1 MKARAP
7 DTILPQC
14 PGVLPGNGHHGNK
27 HGERTVTATF
37 RIRLGR
43 KVDKLN
49 KQILAIG
56 AQVEDHVRLSV
67 KAVVSRDPQIAAQ
80 VIDGDIEIDQAEV
93 DLEEKCLEILALHQ
107 PVADDLRYLVAVLK
121 INNDLE
127 RIGDLAVNIAE
138 TAVFLGSL
146 DRAQRPFDFGPMALK
161 TQEMLKQSL
170 DAFVNADVRLASDV
184 CASDDEVDYMKHVI
198 HEKFEKKMRSWE
210 GNLEA
215 LVHLFL
221 VSRHLERIADHAT
234 NIAEDVIYMVTG
246 QIHRHRGGDF
256 ARQQQ

>member
-1 MKARAP
+1 MTP
-7 DTILPQC
+7 
-14 PGVLPGNGHHGNK
+14 
-27 HGERTVTATF
+27 TF
-37 RIRLGR
+37 RTRLGR
-43 KVDKLN
+43 KIERLN

-56 AQVEDHVRLSV
+56 AQVEDHLRLSV
-67 KAVVSRDPQIAAQ
+67 KAVDYGDPQVAAQ

-146 DRAQRPFDFGPMALK
+146 DSTERPFDFGPMALK

-170 DAFVNADVRLASDV
+170 DAFVNADVRLAFDV

-198 HEKFEKKMRSWE
+198 HEEFEKKMRSWE

-256 ARQQQ
+256 AHQRP